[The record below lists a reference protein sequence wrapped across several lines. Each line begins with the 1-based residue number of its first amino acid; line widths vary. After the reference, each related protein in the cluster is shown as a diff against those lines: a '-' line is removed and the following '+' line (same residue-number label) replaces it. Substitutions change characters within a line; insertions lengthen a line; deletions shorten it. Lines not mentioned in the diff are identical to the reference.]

1 MSKFLAKSLLG
12 YIAIS
17 AESLATEVEQTGE
30 LTQDNMAVYDTIH
43 EAVGEVVAMKPLDD
57 IESVGEVVQELGKV
71 SEVNGEV
78 VAGADPEETSGE
90 VVVGDLEDHYEDED
104 AEDEAVAQVIAAS
117 GVAAM
122 ESLVADVIDAGV
134 ASDYMV
140 KRYNAIGKV
149 YFNDSKSQPV
159 VEQPETLLAA
169 VESFKAVVQNDL
181 NVTSASLEDLLG

>member
-43 EAVGEVVAMKPLDD
+43 EAVGEVVAMKPLDE

-90 VVVGDLEDHYEDED
+90 VVVGDLEDHY
-104 AEDEAVAQVIAAS
+104 EDEAVAQVIAAS

-169 VESFKAVVQNDL
+169 VESFKVVVQNDL